1 MKTTLITLL
10 LVLNIIALK
19 DFSKTTSSEYEVIQ
33 QEKDLEQS
41 INDGKSIYADFCIRC
56 HLAKGEGV
64 EGIYPPL
71 ADSNWLSEKR
81 KESIKSIKF
90 GLKGEIEVNGKTYNN
105 NMTSM
110 GLTDREVADV
120 MNYIM
125 NDFGNEDKD
134 LPQVTLD
141 EVSELTESK
150 P

>member
-1 MKTTLITLL
+1 MKTTLVTLL
-10 LVLNIIALK
+10 LILNFIAFK
-19 DFSKTTSSEYEVIQ
+19 NFSKTTTSEYEVIQ
-33 QEKDLEQS
+33 QRKKLDQS
-41 INDGKSIYADFCIRC
+41 IKDGKSIYAEFCIRC
-56 HLAKGEGV
+56 HLGQGEGV

-71 ADSNWLSEKR
+71 ANSNWLSEKR

-90 GLKGEIEVNGKTYNN
+90 GLKGEIEVNGEIYNN

-125 NDFGNEDKD
+125 NDFGNETKD

-141 EVSELTESK
+141 EVSELTK
-150 P
+150 AKQ

>member
-1 MKTTLITLL
+1 MKLYSISLFILL
-10 LVLNIIALK
+10 GLLFNYNK
-19 DFSKTTSSEYEVIQ
+19 NDSSFVYESIS
-33 QEKDLEQS
+33 QEKDLKQS
-41 INDGKSIYADFCIRC
+41 IQDGEGVYSEFCMRC

-81 KESIKSIKF
+81 TESIKSVKY
-90 GLKGEIEVNGKTYNN
+90 GLRGEIEVNGKTYNN

-125 NDFGNEDKD
+125 NSFGNENNEFD
-134 LPQVTLD
+134 QVTLK
-141 EVSELTESK
+141 EVSKLSK
-150 P
+150 D

>member
-1 MKTTLITLL
+1 MKFYIIPLAI
-10 LVLNIIALK
+10 VLNFILK
-19 DFSKTTSSEYEVIQ
+19 DYQSETSFTYVSIS
-33 QEKDLEQS
+33 QEKNLQQS
-41 INDGKSIYADFCIRC
+41 IKDGEGVYADFCMRC
-56 HLAKGEGV
+56 HLSEGEGV

-81 KESIKSIKF
+81 TESINSVKY

-125 NDFGNEDKD
+125 NNFGNEDHD
-134 LPQVTLD
+134 YDQVTLK
-141 EVSELTESK
+141 EVTNLSEE
-150 P
+150 

>member
-1 MKTTLITLL
+1 MKLYLIPIIVFLSVTLENNQNDSAFVYEPIT
-10 LVLNIIALK
+10 
-19 DFSKTTSSEYEVIQ
+19 
-33 QEKDLEQS
+33 QEKDLQQS
-41 INDGKSIYADFCIRC
+41 IKDGEGVYAGFCMRC
-56 HLAKGEGV
+56 HLSKGEGV

-81 KESIKSIKF
+81 PESIKAVKY

-125 NDFGNEDKD
+125 NNFGNETNDYD
-134 LPQVTLD
+134 QVTLK
-141 EVSELTESK
+141 EVAELSK
-150 P
+150 D